1 MEFGPKPCPIC
12 HTREVNVGS
21 SQECSEC
28 RSLTCPN
35 CGALVSSSDNK
46 RTEWMCNM
54 CMKRTNVSPVSW
66 QSSHQQ
72 NQSAVKNISQQQ
84 QQGWQYQIG
93 LGSARSPVSMLELDS
108 NRAWDAQMRGKDLRR
123 EGEQQLDR
131 DREYPCSRPLAN
143 GISQPSSPS
152 GKLSPCTPSTPSPT
166 PSPLSDML
174 TQDNIIR
181 HPGVGSRGGPLGGMN
196 LDDGREGSE
205 CSEDEEDDDEEESE
219 QDEEEEGKEVVE
231 SEEEELAPT
240 VAPGISSGPGQT
252 NVTSFY
258 DHSPGEVYTIPE
270 EEEEASSPIGGDGVT
285 SLRQH
290 RLAGDANR
298 QVKMVPLLFSTFFIF
313 TRVFPPWHEF
323 LEMQSG
329 ESYL

>member
-1 MEFGPKPCPIC
+1 MIQSVMAKAQQLDGDPPHKKEVESRIYHQEITSRREMEFGPKPCPIC

-46 RTEWMCNM
+46 
-54 CMKRTNVSPVSW
+54 
-66 QSSHQQ
+66 
-72 NQSAVKNISQQQ
+72 
-84 QQGWQYQIG
+84 GWQYQIG

-181 HPGVGSRGGPLGGMN
+181 HPGVGSKGGALGGMN

-205 CSEDEEDDDEEESE
+205 CSEDEEDDEEEESE
-219 QDEEEEGKEVVE
+219 QDEEEGKEVVE
-231 SEEEELAPT
+231 SEEEDLAPT
-240 VAPGISSGPGQT
+240 VAPGISSGPGQA

-290 RLAGDANR
+290 RLAGGGCLPD
-298 QVKMVPLLFSTFFIF
+298 L
-313 TRVFPPWHEF
+313 
-323 LEMQSG
+323 
-329 ESYL
+329 